1 MRDRTIVRLLLSVV
15 LLLGVGLPARAITL
29 TKVSADWPEGVCD
42 PSCSNAGADCFVN
55 ATCKGCAVEGGI
67 CNNPLLRFPP
77 FFVEPQVVFVVSGGA
92 GTQLIWRGP
101 DHGEGVDP
109 KLVYRPPSL
118 PLDIPIDENGASEP
132 FVVGTFQYANF
143 PTTTKGPLFV
153 SLELTFT
160 FSELNGF
167 TRTVLL
173 PFEMNHTPDDVLEDA
188 IPPSA
193 CLEGSATVCDDL
205 VLVEGDAP
213 VEGIPDT
220 GGSDFE
226 VTLLGFDGAPFDA
239 SDNTIVTNF
248 MALEDLT
255 GPRVDLYV
263 QITNVPEPATIPVL
277 GLALAAIWMG
287 QRRARRRANPRPD
300 AGGS

>member
-1 MRDRTIVRLLLSVV
+1 
-15 LLLGVGLPARAITL
+15 
-29 TKVSADWPEGVCD
+29 
-42 PSCSNAGADCFVN
+42 
-55 ATCKGCAVEGGI
+55 
-67 CNNPLLRFPP
+67 
-77 FFVEPQVVFVVSGGA
+77 
-92 GTQLIWRGP
+92 
-101 DHGEGVDP
+101 
-109 KLVYRPPSL
+109 VYRPPSL

-160 FSELNGF
+160 FSELGGV

-173 PFEMNHTPDDVLEDA
+173 PFEMNHTADDVVPDA
-188 IPPSA
+188 SPPTA
-193 CLEGSATVCDDL
+193 CPVGSRSLEGCDDV

-226 VTLLGFDGAPFDA
+226 VTLLGFGAPLVDPE
-239 SDNTIVTNF
+239 TEPLVTNF
-248 MALEDLT
+248 LEVEDRT
-255 GPRVDLYV
+255 GPQIDLYV
-263 QITNVPEPATIPVL
+263 EIKVPEPATIPVL